1 MSIGKNIKKLRTE
14 KKLTQ
19 KQLSELTGISEVMI
33 SQYER
38 GIRTPKNKNLLKL
51 ACILDKSGQK
61 LLDEDLPFCLMLPDE
76 NIEEVKNSSIYLN
89 VEHVS
94 IKELDFYENELITN
108 YRQLNEAG
116 KKEASK
122 RIEELTEITK
132 YTKND

>member
-61 LLDEDLPFCLMLPDE
+61 LLDEDLPVCLMLPDE

-132 YTKND
+132 YTQND